1 MKSSEAGT
9 GAGGRKRQRECIDS
23 AEAPV
28 RSDKER
34 KERKIEGFSTDI
46 MHHGLERERESE
58 VGTDSLLAPGNT
70 KFRSCDLIRNFN
82 FTTPLFFFM
91 LII

>member
-46 MHHGLERERESE
+46 MHHGLERERVRSAL
-58 VGTDSLLAPGNT
+58 THCSLLVIPNSEAVT
-70 KFRSCDLIRNFN
+70 
-82 FTTPLFFFM
+82 
-91 LII
+91 

>member
-1 MKSSEAGT
+1 MKSREAGT

-34 KERKIEGFSTDI
+34 KERKIEGFSTDTQHCI
-46 MHHGLERERESE
+46 MERE
-58 VGTDSLLAPGNT
+58 
-70 KFRSCDLIRNFN
+70 
-82 FTTPLFFFM
+82 
-91 LII
+91 

>member
-46 MHHGLERERESE
+46 MHHGLERERE
-58 VGTDSLLAPGNT
+58 
-70 KFRSCDLIRNFN
+70 
-82 FTTPLFFFM
+82 
-91 LII
+91 